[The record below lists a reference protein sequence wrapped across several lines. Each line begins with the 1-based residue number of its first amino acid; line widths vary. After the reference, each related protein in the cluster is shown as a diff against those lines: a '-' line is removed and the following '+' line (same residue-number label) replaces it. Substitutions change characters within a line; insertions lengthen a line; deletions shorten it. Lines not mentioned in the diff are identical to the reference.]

1 MEIKINLKRKNE
13 PFDNKNETTKLIR
26 DNSNNYVNINLNI
39 DSVEIKSMF
48 RVSLSLWKKLFL
60 TLVIE

>member
-39 DSVEIKSMF
+39 DSVEVKSMF
-48 RVSLSLWKKLFL
+48 RMSLSL
-60 TLVIE
+60 